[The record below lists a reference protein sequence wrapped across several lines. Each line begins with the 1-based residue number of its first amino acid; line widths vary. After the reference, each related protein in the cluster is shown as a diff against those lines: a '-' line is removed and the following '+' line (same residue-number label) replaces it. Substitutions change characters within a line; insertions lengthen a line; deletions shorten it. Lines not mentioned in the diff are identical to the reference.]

1 MTIERIYK
9 LLIGITVVISVAIW
23 FGAYTYV
30 FLSEDTKT
38 LLSYSGHGA
47 MISMGGVISWAWF
60 ATFMTGI
67 LGMLL
72 FKKAFRVLFI
82 MVLLVNMGL
91 LPFFGVLVATGFEL
105 MLSDITSILS
115 GVILCLAYLPPLN
128 SRFR

>member
-9 LLIGITVVISVAIW
+9 SLIGITAVISVALW
-23 FGAYTYV
+23 FGAYAYV
-30 FLSEDTKT
+30 YLSEDTRT

-60 ATFMTGI
+60 ATFMVGI

-72 FKKAFRVLFI
+72 FKKAFRVLFVL
-82 MVLLVNMGL
+82 VLLINMGL
-91 LPFFGVLVATGFEL
+91 LPFFGVAVVTGFEL
-105 MLSDITSILS
+105 MLSDITSIFS

-128 SRFR
+128 TRFR